1 MSKKILVF
9 TSSRADYG
17 IMSSVIKKISKDKN
31 LSLNLIA
38 TGTHLDK
45 SYGYTLSENGSF
57 PGNRS
62 RNY

>member
-45 SYGYTLSENGSF
+45 SY
-57 PGNRS
+57 R
-62 RNY
+62 